1 MFCYQQSL
9 NRNISKTNKT
19 KWLLVLYTLE
29 IIFQLL
35 WRQEQIQK
43 INCFFSH
50 CAVAFKVL
58 CFWNIINIVDS
69 MLMTVF
75 CIVCSC
81 FREVSKGLPTCLARL
96 WMVLQ
101 AWLVELTFLQR
112 LSCTRRNSVRTCL
125 DLYQYTSVHCLQNI
139 IVNSS
144 VRWGWHS
151 ARYTPVNIRHHL
163 IYLMILL
170 TFQTNQILN
179 IKSNFSMIWCLILSR
194 KTFQYQ
200 QLEQLV
206 FLNKEEKNR
215 SHLSDL

>member
-1 MFCYQQSL
+1 MFMKYYKYCWV
-9 NRNISKTNKT
+9 N
-19 KWLLVLYTLE
+19 
-29 IIFQLL
+29 
-35 WRQEQIQK
+35 
-43 INCFFSH
+43 
-50 CAVAFKVL
+50 
-58 CFWNIINIVDS
+58 VDDS
-69 MLMTVF
+69 I

-144 VRWGWHS
+144 VRWGWHI
-151 ARYTPVNIRHHL
+151 ARYTPVIIRHHL

-206 FLNKEEKNR
+206 FLKE
-215 SHLSDL
+215 